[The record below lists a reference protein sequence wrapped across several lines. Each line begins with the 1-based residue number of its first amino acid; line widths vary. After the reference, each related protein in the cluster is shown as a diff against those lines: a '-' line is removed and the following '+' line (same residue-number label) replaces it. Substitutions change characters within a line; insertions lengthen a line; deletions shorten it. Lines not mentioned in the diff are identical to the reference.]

1 VRWASSISDAEEF
14 GAAVEQAAHELHL
27 QLDER
32 PADLVLVF
40 ATREHQYRWHE
51 LPAELRERFPGA
63 VVLGCSGAG
72 VLADGRE
79 LETAPGLA
87 LAAAELPGVE
97 LTPFHLP
104 AERTPDPPDP
114 GDDPADERARWNRAL
129 GLSEGPDPHLILL
142 PDPFTWSGPEL
153 LAGLDRAY
161 PKGVKLG
168 GLCSGGSRPGEHRLF
183 CERSAHHR
191 GMVGVALRGNL
202 EIDAI
207 VAQGCRPIGS
217 PMFVT
222 RHQEQVI
229 FELDGRPAVEVLQ
242 RLFDELSPAERAKA
256 RHSLFLGVV
265 MDPLREVYDQGDFLV
280 RNLVGVD
287 PQSGAIG
294 TAAQLH
300 QNAVVQF
307 HLRDAETSAA
317 ELRQLLSEHAEAR
330 RKDPSQ
336 AALLFSCLGRG
347 ETLFGQPDHDSN
359 LVREQLGAHLP
370 LAGFFGNGEIGPI
383 AGHTYIH
390 GYTTALMLFRPAK
403 MV

>member
-1 VRWASSISDAEEF
+1 MRWASSISDAGEF
-14 GAAVEQAAHELHL
+14 DAAVEQATRELHQ

-32 PADLVLVF
+32 PADLVLAF
-40 ATREHQYRWHE
+40 ISRDHQYRWHE
-51 LPAELRERFPGA
+51 LPDKLAERHPGA
-63 VVLGCSGAG
+63 VIIGCSGAS

-79 LETAPGLA
+79 LEGSPGLA
-87 LAAAELPGVE
+87 LAAAQLPGVE
-97 LTPFHLP
+97 LTAFHLP

-114 GDDPADERARWNRAL
+114 GDDPADERARWNHAL
-129 GLSEGPDPHLILL
+129 GLDDGPDPHLILL
-142 PDPFTWSGPEL
+142 ADPFTWSGPEL
-153 LAGLDRAY
+153 LDGLDRAY
-161 PKGVKLG
+161 PAGTKLG
-168 GLCSGGSRPGEHRLF
+168 GLCSGGRRSGEHRLF
-183 CERSAHHR
+183 AQQSAHHR

-202 EIDAI
+202 EVDAI
-207 VAQGCRPIGS
+207 VAQGCRPVGT

-265 MDPLREVYDQGDFLV
+265 MDPMREIYDQGDFLV

-300 QNAVVQF
+300 PNAVVQF
-307 HLRDAETSAA
+307 HLRDADTSAA
-317 ELRQLLSEHAEAR
+317 DLRQLLSEHAEAR
-330 RKDPSQ
+330 RQDPSLG
-336 AALLFSCLGRG
+336 ALLFSCLGRG
-347 ETLFGQPDHDSN
+347 QTLYGQPDHDSS
-359 LVREQLGAHLP
+359 LVREQLGADLP

-383 AGHTYIH
+383 AGCTHMH
-390 GYTTALMLFRPAK
+390 GYTSALMLFRPAT